1 MRDYLLAFV
10 ITGALTFVFSWVV
23 WRVAMKFGLHPA
35 IRERDVH
42 KTPTPRLGGVAMF
55 IGMLGFFVLS
65 SQLPAFAI
73 VWQEPA
79 MVWSL
84 LGAAALMV
92 VVGVAD
98 DLWDLDWMIKLGAQ
112 FVAAWIVVSPGGIQI
127 FYSASGQSADAIIER
142 LVAKYGKE
150 HEITVVTNDLLEQ
163 QTVTTFGAVAVGVES
178 LRQMLEAAMGET
190 ARRLKEL
197 RKK

>member
-1 MRDYLLAFV
+1 
-10 ITGALTFVFSWVV
+10 
-23 WRVAMKFGLHPA
+23 
-35 IRERDVH
+35 
-42 KTPTPRLGGVAMF
+42 MF

-73 VWQEPA
+73 VWQEPS

-112 FVAAWIVVSPGGIQI
+112 FVAAWIVVFLGGIQI
-127 FYSASGQSADAIIER
+127 FY
-142 LVAKYGKE
+142 LP
-150 HEITVVTNDLLEQ
+150 
-163 QTVTTFGAVAVGVES
+163 FGSRSSSRAG
-178 LRQMLEAAMGET
+178 
-190 ARRLKEL
+190 
-197 RKK
+197 